1 MEKLPLL
8 TDNGVGFSINRPYL
22 QDLMKELEQFVAK
35 QTYMNQRDFSRK
47 VMFSH
52 EIKSNNTIEGIND
65 SVLAIEE
72 AIKDAE
78 ENKRGEIKNRIIN
91 LYKGYRYIL
100 KGEEINEDTVHK
112 LNQILSEGL
121 LDADCLSRMGE
132 KYRRDPV
139 YILKNGRLD
148 DSMDIIPP
156 TNIEKFMDCFFRF
169 VNNGDVFDSETVCFL
184 KSQIMHFYFVYIH
197 PYYDINGR
205 TSRTVAMW
213 YLLNHQVYPY
223 IIFNRGINF
232 DSNYDRIIRECKER
246 REITL
251 FLEYMLITV
260 KKELEKEY
268 VLHHLKGLTSRE
280 WKANDYQT
288 LEYFLSMTGNK
299 PVLDFVAM
307 YSRYNY
313 KRPVREIFETM
324 LVPFLEDGTLSIER
338 ETQKCLYDG
347 QKNLVLSLNRN
358 KMNQIDTSELTRL
371 HL

>member
-1 MEKLPLL
+1 MERLPLV
-8 TDNGVGFSINRPYL
+8 TENGFVLRINRPYL
-22 QDLMKELEQFVAK
+22 KDLVFELESFVSK
-35 QTYMNQRDFSRK
+35 QDYMNSKDFSKK

-65 SVLAIEE
+65 SVVAIEE

-100 KGEEINEDTVHK
+100 TGEEINEDTVHK
-112 LNQILSEGL
+112 LNKILSEGL
-121 LDADCLSRMGE
+121 LDSDCLSRMGD
-132 KYRRDPV
+132 KYRKDSV

-148 DSMDIIPP
+148 GSMDVIPP
-156 TNIEKFMDCFFRF
+156 DNIQKFMNCFFQF
-169 VNNGDVFDSETVCFL
+169 VNNGEIFDSETDYFI

-223 IIFNRGINF
+223 IIFNRGINY
-232 DSNYDRIIRECKER
+232 DSNYDRIIRECKGR

-268 VLHHLKGLTSRE
+268 VLHHLKGMTSRE

-288 LEYFLSMTGNK
+288 LEYFLSLTGNK
-299 PVLDFVAM
+299 TVLDFVAM

-313 KRPVREIFETM
+313 KRPVREIFDTM
-324 LVPFLEDGTLSIER
+324 LLPFLEDGTIIPVR
-338 ETQKCLYDG
+338 ETQKSIFNE
-347 QKNLVLSLNRN
+347 QKNLVLSLNPD
-358 KMNQIDTSELTRL
+358 KVKQIDKSQLTRI
-371 HL
+371 HI